1 MFAAILAS
9 KSEFVFA
16 TIHGDCH
23 QRPTLNILKNHSNLW
38 LKVTSTNFKRTE
50 FQKNH
55 PKGKVEKILYDFEI
69 DFNNHENCWKLC
81 SVKPSLISN
90 KVENSGQEIAEAEI
104 LPSSTFNL
112 KLSEKEKSD
121 RSQVELPY
129 LKQNSDKKE
138 SQIEYIPD
146 ENDDWDDEDP
156 DDDLDF

>member
-1 MFAAILAS
+1 M
-9 KSEFVFA
+9 
-16 TIHGDCH
+16 
-23 QRPTLNILKNHSNLW
+23 
-38 LKVTSTNFKRTE
+38 TSTNFKRTE

-55 PKGKVEKILYDFEI
+55 PKGKVEKIVYDFEI
-69 DFNNHENCWKLC
+69 EFNNQENLWKLC
-81 SVKPSLISN
+81 SVQPSSISA
-90 KVENSGQEIAEAEI
+90 KIEKSLQEIAEAEI

-112 KLSEKEKSD
+112 SLSEKEKSD

-138 SQIEYIPD
+138 SHIEYIPD